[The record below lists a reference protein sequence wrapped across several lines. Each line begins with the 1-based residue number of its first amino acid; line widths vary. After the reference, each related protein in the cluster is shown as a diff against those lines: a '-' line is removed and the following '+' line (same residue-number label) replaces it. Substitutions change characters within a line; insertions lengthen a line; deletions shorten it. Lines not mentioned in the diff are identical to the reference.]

1 MLDINMKKIVEQMAE
16 EGRPMVNLAELFIKE
31 PLSLEVLLMLEDESP
46 MTIEQISEMA
56 GNAKITDILDE
67 LKGFKTIDIKDNLV
81 NITDRG
87 QCIVIKLIRCD
98 KMPNI
103 TAKKIEEISSIID
116 DVLKKYGLEIDETIV
131 SESLIEIKI
140 IPVIIRKPRKKITMP
155 STKHR

>member
-1 MLDINMKKIVEQMAE
+1 MQDINMKKIVEQMAE

-31 PLSLEVLLMLEDESP
+31 PLSLEVLLLLDDNSP
-46 MTIEQISEMA
+46 MTIEQISEMT
-56 GNAKITDILDE
+56 GNVKITDLLDK
-67 LKGFKTIDIKDNLV
+67 LKGFKTIDIKDSLV

-87 QCIVIKLIRCD
+87 QCIVVKLIRCD
-98 KMPNI
+98 KMLNI